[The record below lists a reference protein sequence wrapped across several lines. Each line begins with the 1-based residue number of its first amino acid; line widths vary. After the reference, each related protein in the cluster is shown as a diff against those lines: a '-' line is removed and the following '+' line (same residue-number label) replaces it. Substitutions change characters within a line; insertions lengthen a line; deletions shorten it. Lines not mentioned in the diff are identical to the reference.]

1 MLRSMSFPKTVLV
14 FRRYSFKILRYL
26 LVSTSLKN
34 FCWQVNIYIYS
45 YLLWNIRVW
54 NIRVCFDNLR
64 WKIWFLKSLKDLKL
78 EDFKIFLF
86 YLISKVSW
94 FISDFIICWNENGL
108 TLFWLL
114 IAIKLGWFLYC
125 SIILRI
131 GCAIRF
137 SVWWLSI
144 KGSR

>member
-1 MLRSMSFPKTVLV
+1 MLRTMSFPKTVLV

-54 NIRVCFDNLR
+54 NIRVCFDNVR
-64 WKIWFLKSLKDLKL
+64 WKIRFLKSLKDLKL

-94 FISDFIICWNENGL
+94 FISDFIICWNE
-108 TLFWLL
+108 TLIICWNETLVSWPNTLL
-114 IAIKLGWFLYC
+114 IINSCKTWMVFVLLNYP
-125 SIILRI
+125 
-131 GCAIRF
+131 
-137 SVWWLSI
+137 
-144 KGSR
+144 